1 MVNEK
6 KAVAAVDLKRQT
18 LYSGVVQQVISLT
31 ANVSPTA
38 HTFTFGSNNRIL
50 MATVVTAWPSSS
62 WSNAMVTVSRITIS
76 NNIVTVELSTN
87 ATQNYTIGV
96 MGLYYTV

>member
-18 LYSGVVQQVISLT
+18 LYSGTVTQVVHLT

-38 HTFTFGSNNRIL
+38 YTFTFGSDNRIL
-50 MATVVTAWPSSS
+50 MATVVNAWPNST
-62 WSNAMVTVSRITIS
+62 WSNAMVTVSRITI
-76 NNIVTVELSTN
+76 NNNKVTVELSTN
-87 ATQNYTIGV
+87 ATQDYTIGV
-96 MGLYYTV
+96 TGLYHLA